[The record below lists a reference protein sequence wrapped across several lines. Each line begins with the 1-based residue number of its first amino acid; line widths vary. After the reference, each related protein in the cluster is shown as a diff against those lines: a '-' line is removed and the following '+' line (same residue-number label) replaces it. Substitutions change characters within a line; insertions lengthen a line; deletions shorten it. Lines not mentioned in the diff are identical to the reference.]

1 MKATRFTFLLFA
13 VSVSLPVSVYPHMPR
28 LVQLCAILAVA
39 TFVAEVI
46 GNRKLRLPSR
56 VRRRPEFRI
65 TMLGALLMLI
75 AGASSAISA
84 TDSLAALEVGLRYGL
99 GAALMVALVSSHRN
113 PKSLQTLATALVV
126 GACTAAALAIAG
138 YQIPELGATTIGV
151 SRRAK
156 VFFEHPNQLGMVLSA
171 VIVIPTARL
180 VTNPLSLLNWLAA
193 VLIAV
198 GVVISGSM
206 ANVLLLVAGPLL
218 VILAMLRNTSTVQRT
233 VLSTVGVVLVV
244 AALLFGGDTVASV
257 SPRLSGMLEGLTTR
271 QGDLATVLP
280 SVAERLG
287 LYGDAW
293 SMFRES
299 PLLGIGGDNAHQ
311 YLRTPS
317 GRPIPHAHNYFLDVL
332 MSMGVLGG
340 AAVAVFAFGWLL
352 TALNSL
358 RTGGRSNAS
367 LTVGIGAALVIFLL
381 SNQSS
386 DSLGGTIIYLLWLLL
401 GIALTNLQ
409 APQPRHRES
418 LVT

>member
-1 MKATRFTFLLFA
+1 MHATRLTFLLLA
-13 VSVSLPVSVYPHMPR
+13 LSVSLPANFSPLGPS
-28 LVQLCAILAVA
+28 LVQLCAILAVS
-39 TFVAEVI
+39 TFIIEVI
-46 GNRKLRLPSR
+46 ANRTLRLPSR
-56 VRRRPEFRI
+56 VRQRPEFMI
-65 TMLGALLMLI
+65 TMFGALSMLV
-75 AGASSAISA
+75 AGAASAITA
-84 TDSLAALEVGLRYGL
+84 VDSLASLEVGVRYGF
-99 GAALMVALVSSHRN
+99 GAALIVALVSSHRSL
-113 PKSLQTLATALVV
+113 KSVQKLVSALVV
-126 GACTAAALAIAG
+126 GACVAAALAIAG
-138 YQIPELGATTIGV
+138 YQVPELGATTIGV

-180 VTNPLSLLNWLAA
+180 VKRPLSILNWLAA

-198 GVVISGSM
+198 GVVLSGSM
-206 ANVLLLVAGPLL
+206 ANVLLLIAGPLL
-218 VILAMLRNTSTVQRT
+218 VILAMLRNTSSVQRV
-233 VLSTVGVVLVV
+233 VLSSVGVVLVV
-244 AALLFGGDTVASV
+244 AALLFGGDTVASA
-257 SPRLSGMLEGLTTR
+257 SPRLSGLLEGLTTR

-287 LYGDAW
+287 LYEDAW
-293 SMFRES
+293 TLFKEN

-358 RTGGRSNAS
+358 RSRCSANAS
-367 LTVGIGAALVIFLL
+367 LNVGVGAALVIFLL

-401 GIALTNLQ
+401 GIAFTALH
-409 APQPRHRES
+409 APQLRKREQ
-418 LVT
+418 LVR